1 MSDEGTVTVPLKTD
15 PTTPAPAKR
24 KPLGENHIGSGT
36 PAPVAPDTTGE
47 ATETADARDNHHR
60 RGPLTNHIGSG
71 TPAGGDVEDGDTPP
85 PNEP

>member
-1 MSDEGTVTVPLKTD
+1 MSDEGTVTVPLHTD

-36 PAPVAPDTTGE
+36 PAPVAPGTTE
-47 ATETADARDNHHR
+47 EPTETADAQEHHR

-71 TPAGGDVEDGDTPP
+71 SPSGGDVEDGDTPP
-85 PNEP
+85 PTQP